1 MADYKAPLG
10 DMQFLFD
17 QVLGLEQIARLPG
30 YEEVSPDLVSA
41 ILEEGGRF
49 FSEVVAPTNQ
59 VGDREGTS
67 VVDGLVKAPEELKKA
82 YHALVEAGWPG
93 LAGNPEFGG
102 QGMPHLISFALD
114 EMCQSANLA
123 FSLCPLLG
131 KGVITA
137 LERYGNQK
145 QKKLYLPKLIS
156 GVWAGTMNL
165 TEPQAGS
172 DLAAVR
178 TKAVPEG
185 DHYRISGQKIFITWG
200 DHDFTDNIIHL
211 VLARTPNAPE
221 GVKGISLFIVPK
233 FMHDAEGK
241 IGERNDVRPIS
252 VEHKMGIH
260 ASPTCVLSYGEEG
273 GAVGYLVGEENAGL
287 RYMFAMMNHARLS
300 VGLQG
305 VAVGERA
312 YQQAREYA
320 RTRVQGSVTG
330 VEGRAPIIK
339 HPDIRRMLMMMRSQ
353 VEAGRA
359 LAYEAIA
366 HEDLSL
372 HETEEAVAK
381 LHDRRVDL
389 LTPLVKGW
397 CTEMAQEVTSL
408 GVQIHGGMGYIEET
422 GAAQHLRDARIL
434 PIYEGTNGIQAMDL
448 IGRKLLR
455 DQGEALQEL
464 AGEFQVLLGEL
475 EKAGKPMAAIH
486 RGLGQGL
493 YSADKAV
500 RHIFTNIMGDWSF
513 ANAVAYNLLM
523 LLGTTAAG
531 ALLAQSALA
540 AHRQLEKGEGN
551 ADFYRNKI
559 ITAQFYAEH
568 LMPRTTSYMQAITA
582 GHESI
587 MALPED
593 QF

>member
-1 MADYKAPLG
+1 MTDYRAPLG

-17 QVLGLEQIARLPG
+17 QVLGLEQIAKLPG
-30 YEEVSPDLVSA
+30 YEEVSPDLVNA
-41 ILEEGGRF
+41 IMEEGARF

-59 VGDREGTS
+59 IGDREGTS
-67 VVDGLVKAPEELKKA
+67 VVDGQVKAPEELKKA
-82 YHALVEAGWPG
+82 YHALVEAGWPS

-137 LERYGNQK
+137 LERYGNQD
-145 QKKLYLPKLIS
+145 QKNLYLPKLIS
-156 GVWAGTMNL
+156 GEWAGTMNL

-178 TKAVPEG
+178 TKAIPEG

-211 VLARTPNAPE
+211 VLARTPDAPE

-233 FMHDAEGK
+233 FLHDADGN

-252 VEHKMGIH
+252 VEHKLGIH
-260 ASPTCVLSYGEEG
+260 GSPTCVLSYGEEG
-273 GAVGYLVGEENAGL
+273 GALGYLVGEENAGL

-305 VAVGERA
+305 VAIGERA
-312 YQQAREYA
+312 YQQACEYA

-339 HPDIRRMLMMMRSQ
+339 HPDIRRMLMLMRSQ
-353 VEAGRA
+353 IEAGRA

-366 HEDLSL
+366 HEDFSL
-372 HETEEAVAK
+372 YEPDVTVAK
-381 LHDRRVDL
+381 RHDRRVDL

-422 GAAQHLRDARIL
+422 GAAQHFRDARIL

-464 AGEFQVLLGEL
+464 AGEFHVLLGEL
-475 EKAGKPMAAIH
+475 EKAGKPMASIH

-493 YSADKAV
+493 YSADKAI
-500 RHIFTNIMGDWSF
+500 RHIFTHVMGDWSF
-513 ANAVAYNLLM
+513 PNAVAYNLLM

-531 ALLAQSALA
+531 ALLAKSALA

-551 ADFYRNKI
+551 AEFCRNKI

-582 GHESI
+582 GHDSI